1 MRDDDFDVVEEHRGP
16 SASHRRGFLSAL
28 RARFRQGTRRD
39 HLGQEPAFRR
49 FIGQIISL
57 LIFFGLWRVLDARFV
72 LPWVASAGLAAV
84 ITAIIVKL
92 YRMVCRTDQ
101 F

>member
-1 MRDDDFDVVEEHRGP
+1 MRDDDRDVVEGHRGRGAP
-16 SASHRRGFLSAL
+16 HRRGFLSAL
-28 RARFRQGTRRD
+28 RARFQQGTKRD

-49 FIGQIISL
+49 FIGQIFSL

-72 LPWVASAGLAAV
+72 LPWFASAGLAAI
-84 ITAIIVKL
+84 ITAIIVKI
-92 YRMVCRTDQ
+92 YRMVWRTDQ